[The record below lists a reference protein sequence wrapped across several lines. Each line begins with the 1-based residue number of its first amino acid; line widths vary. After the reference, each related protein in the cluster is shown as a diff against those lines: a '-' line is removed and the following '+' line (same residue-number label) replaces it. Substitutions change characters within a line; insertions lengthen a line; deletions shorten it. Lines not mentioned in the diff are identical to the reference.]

1 MELWNLNCIE
11 REIIMIAIY
20 LRSKNAE
27 KIRVKMNRQDILSSL
42 YTPYTNEYE
51 DYCLILKQAIEKY
64 KDQKLVKDIPN
75 EYEKRMMEEDPSFA
89 ENIPE
94 YYVPGYD
101 EAVGSKYPGKA
112 RKEFLERFKNSD
124 PEIVKFI
131 NKYNKFYRAEIV

>member
-1 MELWNLNCIE
+1 
-11 REIIMIAIY
+11 MIAIY
-20 LRSKNAE
+20 LKSKSAE
-27 KIRVKMNRQDILSSL
+27 KTRIKMNRRDILSAL
-42 YTPYTNEYE
+42 YAPYTSEYE
-51 DYCLILKQAIEKY
+51 DYCLILKQALEKY
-64 KDQKLVKDIPN
+64 KNQKLVKYVPN
-75 EYEKRMMEEDPSFA
+75 EYERRMMEEDPSFA

-101 EAVGSKYPGKA
+101 EVVGAKYPEKA